1 MDRRRFLH
9 TLLSG
14 ATTAAIG
21 ATLMRSAPVLANES
35 ARFAEGLQQYPW
47 LVGWRSVDQERLGP
61 ATVELQGTLPE
72 GLAGTLYRNGP
83 AWTER
88 NGFRYDHWFDG
99 DGMVHGW
106 RFDGGGQLTHRG
118 RMVATPKFT
127 REQQAGRFRY
137 MAAGTRVPN
146 LEPVRNNDDANAANT
161 SVAMING
168 RLFALCE
175 AGSAFELDP
184 DQLDTLGPVTWRP
197 DLASLPFS
205 AHPLVDRD
213 GTVWNFGATMLMG
226 GAGLL
231 VWKIGADAT
240 LQSASMVE
248 CPAPGYLHAFAMTD
262 DYLVFVMMPFDQNE
276 AAGSFFERMHFA
288 PQRPC
293 SIAVVAKS
301 DPSKARWFEAPFAA
315 IYHFGDAFEYKN
327 RIVLRAVR
335 HDDINRA
342 RSPMKEAMA
351 GDGAH
356 AVNSHATLLE
366 LHLDLRTGKA
376 QWEPTGISGIEFP
389 LFDSRTAG
397 TAGARLY
404 APTLAG
410 EHTAPYFNAVAAFD
424 VTAGKSEVWRYGSDI
439 LAEEHVFVPRPGST
453 SADDGWL
460 VGTLLD
466 ARTQRSG
473 IAILDAQHVEDGPLA
488 QAWLP
493 YAVPLGFHGTF
504 AARTA

>member
-1 MDRRRFLH
+1 
-9 TLLSG
+9 
-14 ATTAAIG
+14 
-21 ATLMRSAPVLANES
+21 
-35 ARFAEGLQQYPW
+35 
-47 LVGWRSVDQERLGP
+47 
-61 ATVELQGTLPE
+61 
-72 GLAGTLYRNGP
+72 
-83 AWTER
+83 
-88 NGFRYDHWFDG
+88 
-99 DGMVHGW
+99 
-106 RFDGGGQLTHRG
+106 
-118 RMVATPKFT
+118 
-127 REQQAGRFRY
+127 
-137 MAAGTRVPN
+137 
-146 LEPVRNNDDANAANT
+146 
-161 SVAMING
+161 
-168 RLFALCE
+168 
-175 AGSAFELDP
+175 
-184 DQLDTLGPVTWRP
+184 
-197 DLASLPFS
+197 
-205 AHPLVDRD
+205 
-213 GTVWNFGATMLMG
+213 
-226 GAGLL
+226 
-231 VWKIGADAT
+231 
-240 LQSASMVE
+240 
-248 CPAPGYLHAFAMTD
+248 
-262 DYLVFVMMPFDQNE
+262 
-276 AAGSFFERMHFA
+276 
-288 PQRPC
+288 
-293 SIAVVAKS
+293 
-301 DPSKARWFEAPFAA
+301 
-315 IYHFGDAFEYKN
+315 
-327 RIVLRAVR
+327 VLRAVR